1 MVLARKYRPQN
12 FEDLLGQDAL
22 VQTLTNAINNNRLH
36 HAYILTGIRGAGKT
50 TTARL
55 IAKALNCTGPDGS
68 GGPTTHPCG
77 ICENCKSIA
86 AGRNIDVLEL
96 DAASRTGVDDIRDI
110 LDGVRYKPTNCRYK
124 IYIIDEVHM
133 LSKSAFNALLKTLEE
148 PPAHVKFIFA
158 TTEIRKVPVTVLS
171 RCQRFD
177 LQRLSIEDLLKL
189 FNKIIAAED
198 LKADDE
204 ALHMIATAA
213 DGSAR
218 DGLSLLDQ
226 AISLGGG
233 KVRIDIVKEMLGM
246 ADRGQTF
253 ELFNQMVG
261 GDMQALL
268 GKLQEMYR
276 NGANPAAVIG
286 DLINLTHALTKT
298 LLLPGFVNDASLSEN
313 DRNFLKETSGKLSI
327 ATLSKIWQM
336 LIKGMNEMQTAP
348 VPIDALEMILIRIAY
363 SANLPS
369 PAELL
374 ESVKKKSES
383 GTLRPANFSAGNP
396 SAAAQT
402 AAAPVSAPAAVST
415 PAQTVVNAPFSD
427 INGLIKHLENQK
439 QPRLAYALR
448 HDVEVVEF
456 SPGQIKFKAADRVGN
471 DTLAALNKILEET
484 TGGKWALDIVPGEVG
499 RTVAD
504 IENEQ
509 KEKDKKN
516 VAETPLVKAILEEFR
531 GARIENLTRK
541 VKAGED
547 DGDESANED
556 IFNTNSEDYFNSED

>member
-36 HAYILTGIRGAGKT
+36 HAYILTGIRGVGKT

-383 GTLRPANFSAGNP
+383 GILRPANFNVGNTP
-396 SAAAQT
+396 AAAQT
-402 AAAPVSAPAAVST
+402 AAASVSAPAAVST

>member
-36 HAYILTGIRGAGKT
+36 HAYILTGIRGVGKT

-383 GTLRPANFSAGNP
+383 GTLRPANFSAGNTP
-396 SAAAQT
+396 AAAQT
-402 AAAPVSAPAAVST
+402 AAAPVSAPAAIST

-484 TGGKWALDIVPGEVG
+484 TGGKWALDIVPDEVG